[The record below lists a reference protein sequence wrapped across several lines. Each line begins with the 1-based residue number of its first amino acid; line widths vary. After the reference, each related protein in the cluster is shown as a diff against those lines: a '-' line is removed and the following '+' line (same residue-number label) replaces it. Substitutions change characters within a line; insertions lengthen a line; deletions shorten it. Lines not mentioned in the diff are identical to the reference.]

1 MDVPTV
7 ERRTV
12 EVEHGIFCAVSNAV
26 VLIANY
32 QFAWCQT
39 SVAANGLVLQ
49 FVAHSVV
56 DIVCSADAVV
66 PSGLAVE
73 VEIAFCLDVAIVVVG
88 LHHLSIVEAL
98 GNARLAVGAEEGV
111 GDKVAVLVIGIF
123 PSSLPFAVEH
133 QFFSRSVVEGAAYQ
147 VAFAVVGHARDVNE
161 FLARTW
167 FAVDA
172 ESGHLA
178 NQSQFVIGE
187 SLAGETIIVEHGVML
202 DVVVHVFDEVADRVE
217 LGLDAGHAI
226 GIEAEVS
233 GFVIEPLLKV
243 VAMLVVDIR

>member
-12 EVEHGIFCAVSNAV
+12 EVV

-98 GNARLAVGAEEGV
+98 GNARLAVGAKEGT
-111 GDKVAVLVIGIF
+111 GDKVAVLVIGVI

-133 QFFSRSVVEGAAYQ
+133 QVLSRSVVEGAAYL
-147 VAFAVVGHARDVNE
+147 VALAIVGHAHDVNE

-167 FAVDA
+167 LAVNT
-172 ESGHLA
+172 ESGYLA
-178 NQSQFVIGE
+178 NQS
-187 SLAGETIIVEHGVML
+187 
-202 DVVVHVFDEVADRVE
+202 
-217 LGLDAGHAI
+217 
-226 GIEAEVS
+226 
-233 GFVIEPLLKV
+233 
-243 VAMLVVDIR
+243 